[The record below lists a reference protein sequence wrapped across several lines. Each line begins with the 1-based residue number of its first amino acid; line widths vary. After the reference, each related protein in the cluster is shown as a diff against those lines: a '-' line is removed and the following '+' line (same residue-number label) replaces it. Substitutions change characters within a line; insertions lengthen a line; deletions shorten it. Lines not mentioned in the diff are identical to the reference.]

1 MARHR
6 DRGQGHGWG
15 AGEGEGGD
23 HGRAEARPDQGQYA
37 CTQHRAATDSDVAN
51 VREYL
56 LCTRADLA

>member
-6 DRGQGHGWG
+6 DRGQGHGFGWG

-37 CTQHRAATDSDVAN
+37 YTQHRAATDATSAN
-51 VREYL
+51 VREY
-56 LCTRADLA
+56 